1 MDVGKS
7 LRLWR
12 AGASASVRT
21 RGALKWPR
29 PEGQATG
36 KARGKGSKARG
47 KGSSDSLRKAVHI
60 VAQLGPH
67 AFSEDL
73 TRAHAW
79 WS

>member
-1 MDVGKS
+1 MDVGKA

-36 KARGKGSKARG
+36 KARGKD
-47 KGSSDSLRKAVHI
+47 SSYSLRKAVHI